1 MRATEFEF
9 RYRLWILVAIF
20 VVALLCYSFDR
31 TNVSVQVAEWLIGGS
46 VARNSP
52 VYRHLVQALFGVGA
66 ALLVLAALIRTWAT
80 AYLSSD
86 VVHDSKLHTEGL
98 VADGPYRYV
107 RNPLYL
113 GSLLMAVGFSTLA
126 SRTGFFVLI
135 VASTIFYYRLIRREE
150 SALLGTQGKSYLE
163 FLATVPRLV
172 PSLKPR
178 AASGDLEPRWGQAWL
193 GEAFAWLL
201 ACAMIVYT
209 LTLSVPA
216 LDIIIIAAFAQR
228 PIVKRILEKNNRR
241 GEPLFG

>member
-1 MRATEFEF
+1 VQATEFEF

-31 TNVSVQVAEWLIGGS
+31 TNVSVQVAEWLIGGPL
-46 VARNSP
+46 ARNSP
-52 VYRHLVQALFGVGA
+52 VDRHLVQASFAVGA

-80 AYLSSD
+80 AYLSSA

-98 VADGPYRYV
+98 VAGGPYRYV

-113 GSLLMAVGFSTLA
+113 GSLLMAVGFSTVA

-150 SALLGTQGKSYLE
+150 AALLGTQGKSYVA
-163 FLATVPRLV
+163 FLAAVPRLV

-178 AASGDLEPRWGQAWL
+178 AAAGGLKPQWGQAWL

-216 LDIIIIAAFAQR
+216 LDAIIVVAFAQR
-228 PIVKRILEKNNRR
+228 PIVKQLLEKNDRR
-241 GEPLFG
+241 GEPLSG